1 MSRATGNV
9 QPAFCPTNTNPKSNR
24 TLESIMTDTPKF
36 DINAFQPCVLE
47 QLVGQRKVVSILR
60 TYLDAYWNDRAA
72 GRDPS
77 LPHMVYCGP
86 SGCGKTQVANVLAK
100 ELAVPMTVVTGD
112 NIAKTQ
118 NVYPLLM
125 ELEKDSI
132 LFIDEI
138 HSLSSYPA
146 TQTILLKALAEG
158 KISLSGSSFSKKPV
172 VVDLPRFVCIGATT
186 DPWSLHPAFLQRFVP
201 IHFSFYSVEELAELA
216 RQRASAMRLEV
227 EPGVFD
233 ELAKR
238 AKQTPRICLA
248 LLAACHKVARAE
260 DGDVIT
266 MDHVAKAMDLLQV
279 DDAGLDALERRYL
292 TILLG
297 GPVRLNVI
305 ASRMGLPVKTLTR
318 IVEGFLVRQGL
329 ICTTERG
336 RELTPAGWDYLK
348 SKGLV

>member
-1 MSRATGNV
+1 
-9 QPAFCPTNTNPKSNR
+9 
-24 TLESIMTDTPKF
+24 MTDTPQF
-36 DINAFQPCVLE
+36 DINAYQPCVLE

-72 GRDPS
+72 GRDPT
-77 LPHMVYCGP
+77 LPHLGFYGP
-86 SGCGKTQVANVLAK
+86 PGTGKTQVASVLAK
-100 ELAVPMTVVTGD
+100 ELAVPMIVVTGD
-112 NIAKTQ
+112 NLAKTQ
-118 NVYPLLM
+118 NVYSLLM

-138 HSLSSYPA
+138 HSLSAHPA

-158 KISLSGSSFSKKPV
+158 KISLSGGSYQRKPV
-172 VVDLPRFVCIGATT
+172 TVDLPRFVCIGATT
-186 DPWSLHPAFLQRFVP
+186 DPHSLHPAFLQRFVQ
-201 IHFSFYSVEELAELA
+201 ISFSFYSVAELSELA

-233 ELAKR
+233 ELGRR

-266 MDHVAKAMDLLQV
+266 MAHVAKAMDLLEV
-279 DDAGLDALERRYL
+279 DDAGLDALERKYL
-292 TILLG
+292 SILLG

-305 ASRMGLPVKTLTR
+305 ASRMGLPVRTLTR
-318 IVEGFLVRQGL
+318 IVEPFLVREGL
-329 ICTTERG
+329 ICTGEKG
-336 RELTPAGWDYLK
+336 RELTGKGLDYLK
-348 SKGLV
+348 SKGMV